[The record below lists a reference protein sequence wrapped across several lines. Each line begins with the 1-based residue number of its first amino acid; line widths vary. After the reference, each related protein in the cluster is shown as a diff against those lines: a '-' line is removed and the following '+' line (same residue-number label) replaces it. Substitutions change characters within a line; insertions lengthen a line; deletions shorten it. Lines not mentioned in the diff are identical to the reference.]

1 MGCKTLEQELDLRDL
16 WHMVANR
23 WQFIVVIPLVAM
35 LISAVVSIFFITP
48 QYQSSATLLVL
59 KQQPEQSL
67 QYSDLQISRQLVQ
80 TYREIARSRRVLDSV
95 IDNLKLDYSYGQLR
109 EKVEVTSVRD
119 TEVIHITVTDP
130 NPRLARRIANQVAD
144 SFKAQ
149 TEEIMQLESVTILDY
164 AVIPSRPVSPRIP
177 LNIAIALVVGLMVAA
192 GLVFLLEYLDNTVKT
207 PEDVQEYL
215 GLPVLGIIPYV
226 EEE

>member
-177 LNIAIALVVGLMVAA
+177 LNIAVALAVGLMAA
-192 GLVFLLEYLDNTVKT
+192 LGLVFLLEYLDNTVKT
-207 PEDVQEYL
+207 AEDVQEFL
-215 GLPVLGIIPYV
+215 GLPVLGIIPYM

>member
-215 GLPVLGIIPYV
+215 GLPVLGIFPYV

>member
-1 MGCKTLEQELDLRDL
+1 M
-16 WHMVANR
+16 
-23 WQFIVVIPLVAM
+23 
-35 LISAVVSIFFITP
+35 
-48 QYQSSATLLVL
+48 L

>member
-16 WHMVANR
+16 WHMVVNR

-215 GLPVLGIIPYV
+215 GLPVLGI
-226 EEE
+226 

>member
-1 MGCKTLEQELDLRDL
+1 MEQELDLRDL

>member
-207 PEDVQEYL
+207 PEDVQEFL
-215 GLPVLGIIPYV
+215 GLPVLGIIPYM

>member
-16 WHMVANR
+16 WHMVVNR

-35 LISAVVSIFFITP
+35 LISAAISVFLITP

>member
-16 WHMVANR
+16 WHMVVNR

-35 LISAVVSIFFITP
+35 LISAAISVFLITP

-67 QYSDLQISRQLVQ
+67 QFTDLQISRQLVQ
-80 TYREIARSRRVLDSV
+80 TYREIARSRRILENV
-95 IDNLKLDYSYGQLR
+95 IDSLNLDYSYGQLR
-109 EKVEVTSVRD
+109 EKVEVTAVQN

-130 NPRLARRIANQVAD
+130 DPRLARRIANQVAD

-149 TEEIMQLESVTILDY
+149 TEEITQLESVTILDH

-177 LNIAIALVVGLMVAA
+177 PEYCYSPGRGLDGCSGA
-192 GLVFLLEYLDNTVKT
+192 GLPAGVPGQYR
-207 PEDVQEYL
+207 
-215 GLPVLGIIPYV
+215 
-226 EEE
+226 

>member
-1 MGCKTLEQELDLRDL
+1 MGCNTLEQELDLREL
-16 WHMVANR
+16 WHMVAIR

>member
-16 WHMVANR
+16 WRMVANR
-23 WQFIVVIPLVAM
+23 WELIVVIPLVAM
-35 LISAVVSIFFITP
+35 LISAAISVFLITP

-67 QYSDLQISRQLVQ
+67 QFTDLQISRQLVQ
-80 TYREIARSRRVLDSV
+80 TYREIARSRRILENV
-95 IDNLKLDYSYGQLR
+95 IDSLNLDYSYGQLR
-109 EKVEVTSVRD
+109 EKVEVTAVQN

-130 NPRLARRIANQVAD
+130 DPRLARRIANQVAD

-149 TEEIMQLESVTILDY
+149 TEEITQLESVTILDH

-177 LNIAIALVVGLMVAA
+177 LNIAIALAVGLMVALA
-192 GLVFLLEYLDNTVKT
+192 LVFLLEYLDNTVKT
-207 PEDVQEYL
+207 AEDVQEYL
-215 GLPVLGIIPYV
+215 GLPVLGIIPYM

>member
-1 MGCKTLEQELDLRDL
+1 MEQELDLRDL
-16 WHMVANR
+16 WHMVVNR

>member
-1 MGCKTLEQELDLRDL
+1 MEQELDLRDL
-16 WHMVANR
+16 WRMVANR
-23 WQFIVVIPLVAM
+23 WEIIVVIPLVAM

>member
-215 GLPVLGIIPYV
+215 GLLVLGIIPYV

>member
-1 MGCKTLEQELDLRDL
+1 MGCKALEQELDLRDL
-16 WHMVANR
+16 WRMVANR

-130 NPRLARRIANQVAD
+130 NPRLARRIANQVAE
-144 SFKAQ
+144 SFKDQ
-149 TEEIMQLESVTILDY
+149 SEKIMHLESVTILDW
-164 AVIPSRPVSPRIP
+164 AVVPSRPVSPRIP

-215 GLPVLGIIPYV
+215 GLPVLGIIPYM

>member
-16 WHMVANR
+16 WRMVANR
-23 WQFIVVIPLVAM
+23 WEIIVVIPLVAM

>member
-16 WHMVANR
+16 WHMVVNR